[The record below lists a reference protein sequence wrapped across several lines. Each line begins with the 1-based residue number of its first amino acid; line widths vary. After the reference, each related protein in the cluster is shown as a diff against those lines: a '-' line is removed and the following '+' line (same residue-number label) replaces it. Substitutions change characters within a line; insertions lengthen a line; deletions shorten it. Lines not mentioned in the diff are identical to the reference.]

1 MTHDEIAQLDAAQLR
16 LEVARVKG
24 WTFWD
29 SLDHL
34 GPWVRHTDPREAY
47 YAGGIPLNKCETPDA
62 NKITWDDENDPNWPA
77 DIAAAM
83 GLFLELPLPR
93 RIHQEDGTFY
103 VLCGGRSY
111 GPSTDMEMDF
121 YAEVDEEGEPNALCV
136 AICRAYLMWKQG

>member
-1 MTHDEIAQLDAAQLR
+1 MTHDEIDQMDAAQLR
-16 LEVARVKG
+16 LEVAMVKG
-24 WTFWD
+24 YIDNRQFCENEF
-29 SLDHL
+29 L
-34 GPWVRHTDPREAY
+34 GPDNEWY
-47 YAGGIPLNKCETPDA
+47 YLESEYSSDRIL
-62 NKITWDDENDPNWPA
+62 PNWPA